1 MEFPQEH
8 TMTSPSFA
16 KNMFILAVATLI
28 CAGVAMAQA
37 NTAAP
42 DNKPPDILEN
52 MKFRNLG
59 PAAGGGRVAAVAG
72 IPGNANVY
80 YVGAAAGGVWKTTD
94 AGLTWKA
101 IFEKQPTASI
111 GAIALAPSNP
121 NLVWVGTG
129 ESNPRNDVV
138 TGKGVYF
145 SPDAGANWKFMGLE
159 NAGQIS
165 QIVVHPAN
173 PDIVYAGVLG
183 HVWGPNADRG
193 VFRTMDG
200 GKTWQKVLYV
210 GDTTGASDLVMDPS
224 NPMVLFAGMWEFT
237 RRPWMLESGGSS
249 TGIYRSNDAGA
260 TWKKLSEGLPKGPLG
275 RIGLSVAPTNGSHV
289 YALIEAKKGTL
300 WDSTDMGE
308 HWKLVSSDPR
318 YVYRGFY
325 FTTLYVS
332 PDSENHIYFLSYQ
345 MLESHDGGKSA
356 QVIGRAVHVDHHAFW
371 IDPKDPSRMI
381 NGNDGGAYVSTDAGK
396 SWRYLD
402 NIPIEQ
408 FYMVAFDDNRPY
420 LLCGGLQDNNGWCG
434 PSNSLS
440 RGGIVGAD
448 WWTATG
454 GDGEYIVPAGN
465 KSNIIYADSQ
475 NGFISRMVA
484 ATGVADFMRP
494 YLQGVTDLAPKD
506 LKYRFN
512 WTSPIAVAPNDW
524 KTVYLGGNVLFKST
538 DAGKN
543 WTPISPDLTRNDKSK
558 QLPSGGP
565 VELDMSGA
573 ETFDAIL
580 SMALSAS
587 DPNVIWV
594 GTDDGVVQVTRD
606 GGKNWANVTP
616 AKAPEWGRLQ
626 QIEVS
631 PFAPG
636 TAYVALDYHEVENN
650 KPYVFKTH
658 DYGKTWASIASGLPG
673 NDPARVVRENPNQ
686 KGMLVLGTDAGLF
699 YSHDEGEHWTPLKS
713 NFPTAPVYDL
723 KFHKANHDLI
733 VATHGRGLF
742 VFDDITPLEETSAQV
757 LAQDFHLYSSQPGVK
772 WRLWPG
778 EKHGFSAR
786 GDFSAPN
793 PPNGV
798 VISYYLAKTIE
809 PSAQPR
815 GAGAAPPTEAGG
827 AQARQAGSRTPQ
839 GAESARAEQ
848 AGPEREEQPA
858 GERAGPAGEGRDR
871 RGPVKIVVTDAG
883 GQVVRTL
890 YGPGKQGLNQIT
902 WNMRYDDAKRL
913 NSARRPDEENEFF
926 NQGGP
931 AAIPGKYK
939 VAVTAAGKAQN
950 TEVAVEA
957 DPRMAFDMEAGRAQL
972 RQALE
977 LRGWMNAIN
986 ESLNR
991 IDSLKSQ
998 IATVQRLLGPEAENS
1013 GVENVA
1019 YQPVLAQARALW
1031 RKLNTVEE
1039 TVFNVAGV
1047 GDPVAR
1053 LHNLA
1058 RPHDRLQ
1065 SAYRAVSQP
1074 YNQAPTPLVMEDVTA
1089 AKRELDTYLAAFN
1102 ELLRTDVAAFN
1113 KLALEKGANTLFA
1126 GGPIE
1131 LKAAAATSS
1140 GQ

>member
-1 MEFPQEH
+1 
-8 TMTSPSFA
+8 MTSTSFT
-16 KNMFILAVATLI
+16 KKVFITTLAWLLFAAVA
-28 CAGVAMAQA
+28 GAQKG
-37 NTAAP
+37 AP
-42 DNKPPDILEN
+42 IPAETKTPDIMEN
-52 MKFRNLG
+52 WKFRNLG

-129 ESNPRNDVV
+129 EANPRNDVV

-145 SPDAGANWKFMGLE
+145 SPDAGASWKFMGLE
-159 NAGQIS
+159 SAGQIS
-165 QIVVHPAN
+165 QIVVHPSN
-173 PDIVYAGVLG
+173 PDIVYVGVLG
-183 HVWGPNADRG
+183 HVWGPNPDRG
-193 VFRTMDG
+193 VFRTIDG

-210 GDTTGASDLVMDPS
+210 DDKTGASDLVMDPS
-224 NPMVLFAGMWEFT
+224 NPMVLFAGMWEFV
-237 RRPWMLESGGSS
+237 RSPWMLVSGGNQ
-249 TGIYRSNDAGA
+249 TGIYRSTDGGT

-275 RIGLSVAPTNGSHV
+275 RVGLSVAPSNGNHV

-300 WDSTDMGE
+300 WDSTDLGE
-308 HWKLVSSDPR
+308 HWKLVSSDVR
-318 YVYRGFY
+318 YINRGFY

-356 QVIGRAVHVDHHAFW
+356 QVIGRTVHVDHHAFW
-371 IDPKDPSRMI
+371 IDPRDPSRMI

-396 SWRYLD
+396 TWRYLD

-448 WWTATG
+448 WWTAVG
-454 GDGEYIVPAGN
+454 GDGEYIVPAGG
-465 KSNIIYADSQ
+465 KSNLIYADSQ
-475 NGFISRMVA
+475 NGSITRMNLT
-484 ATGVADFMRP
+484 TGTSDFMRP
-494 YLQGVTDLAPKD
+494 YLHGVTDMAPKD
-506 LKYRFN
+506 LRYRFN
-512 WTSPIAVAPNDW
+512 WTSPIAAAPNDW
-524 KTVYLGGNVLFKST
+524 KTVYLGGNVLFQST
-538 DAGKN
+538 DAGKTWN
-543 WTPISPDLTRNDKSK
+543 PISPDLTRNDKSK
-558 QLPSGGP
+558 QLASGGP

-573 ETFDAIL
+573 ETFDTIL
-580 SMALSAS
+580 SMALSPS
-587 DPNVIWV
+587 DANVIWV
-594 GTDDGVVQVTRD
+594 GTDDGLVQVTRD
-606 GGKNWANVTP
+606 GGKTWSNVTP
-616 AKAPEWGRLQ
+616 PKVPEWGRVQ

-636 TAYVALDYHEVENN
+636 TAYVALDYHQVENN

-658 DYGKTWASIASGLPG
+658 DFGKTWTSIASGLPG
-673 NDPARVVRENPNQ
+673 DDPARVVRENPNQ

-699 YSHDEGEHWTPLKS
+699 YSYDEGGRWTAMKG
-713 NFPTAPVYDL
+713 NFPAAPIYDI
-723 KFHKANHDLI
+723 KFHQANHDLI

-742 VFDDITPLEETSAQV
+742 VLDDITPLEETTAQV
-757 LAQDFHLYSSQPGVK
+757 LGKEFHLYSSQPGVK
-772 WRLWPG
+772 WRMRAG

-793 PPNGV
+793 PPTGV
-798 VISYYLAKTIE
+798 IISYYLAKAIE
-809 PSAQPR
+809 PGTQTPAP
-815 GAGAAPPTEAGG
+815 GAAERTRAAGG
-827 AQARQAGSRTPQ
+827 QPQHQASAPSQ
-839 GAESARAEQ
+839 GAEAARAEE
-848 AGPEREEQPA
+848 AGPEKEEQPA
-858 GERAGPAGEGRDR
+858 SEAAEDRGQR
-871 RGPVKIVVTDAG
+871 RGPVKIVVSDAN

-890 YGPGKQGLNQIT
+890 YGPGKQGLSRVT
-902 WNMRYDDAKRL
+902 WNIRYDDAKRL

-926 NQGGP
+926 NPGGP
-931 AAIPGKYK
+931 AALPGNYK
-939 VAVTAAGKAQN
+939 VTVTAAGKTEN
-950 TEVAVEA
+950 TEVAVES
-957 DPRMAFDMEAGRAQL
+957 DPRLPFDMEAGRAQL
-972 RQALE
+972 QQALE
-977 LRGWMNAIN
+977 LRKWMNATN

-991 IDSLKSQ
+991 MDSLQSQ
-998 IATVQRLLGPEAENS
+998 IATALRLLGPEAENI
-1013 GVENVA
+1013 GVENAA
-1019 YQPVLAQARALW
+1019 YRPVLAQARALQH
-1031 RKLNTVEE
+1031 KLKAVEGE
-1039 TVFNVAGV
+1039 VFNAAGV
-1047 GDPVAR
+1047 NDPMAR

-1058 RPHDRLQ
+1058 RFHDRLQ

-1074 YNQAPTPLVMEDVTA
+1074 YNQAPTPLVMEDVAA
-1089 AKRELDTYLAAFN
+1089 AKKELDVFLAEFN

-1131 LKAAAATSS
+1131 LKGGAGASS

>member
-1 MEFPQEH
+1 MPS
-8 TMTSPSFA
+8 TSFA
-16 KNMFILAVATLI
+16 KHAFILALATLI

-145 SPDAGANWKFMGLE
+145 SPDAGASWKFMGLE

-165 QIVVHPAN
+165 QIVVHPTN
-173 PDIVYAGVLG
+173 SDIVYVGVLG
-183 HVWGPNADRG
+183 HVWGPNVDRG
-193 VFRTMDG
+193 VFRTLDG

-237 RRPWMLESGGSS
+237 RQPWMLVSGGSN
-249 TGIYRSNDAGA
+249 TGIYRSTDAGA

-275 RIGLSVAPTNGSHV
+275 RIGLSVAPTNGNHV

-332 PDSENHIYFLSYQ
+332 PDSETHIYFLSYQ

-356 QVIGRAVHVDHHAFW
+356 QVIGRAVHVDHHWLW

-408 FYMVAFDDNRPY
+408 FYMVAFDDRSPY

-475 NGFISRMVA
+475 NGSISRMDR
-484 ATGVADFMRP
+484 ATGVADYMRP

-538 DAGKN
+538 DAGKT

-594 GTDDGVVQVTRD
+594 GTDDGLVQVTRD
-606 GGKNWANVTP
+606 GGKSWANVTP
-616 AKAPEWGRLQ
+616 AKVPEWGRLQ

-658 DYGKTWASIASGLPG
+658 DYGKTWTSITSGLPG
-673 NDPARVVRENPNQ
+673 NDPARVARENPNQ

-699 YSHDEGEHWTPLKS
+699 YSHDEGERWTPLKS
-713 NFPTAPVYDL
+713 NFPTAPIYDI

-742 VFDDITPLEETSAQV
+742 VLDDITPLEETSAQV

-786 GDFSAPN
+786 GDFSTPN

-798 VISYYLAKTIE
+798 VISYYLAKALE
-809 PSAQPR
+809 PAARAEQQGRGTENPHPVSPPRSASGQ
-815 GAGAAPPTEAGG
+815 APPGETRVGQPQAPAP
-827 AQARQAGSRTPQ
+827 AQGS
-839 GAESARAEQ
+839 AESARAEE
-848 AGPEREEQPA
+848 AGTEREEQPA
-858 GERAGPAGEGRDR
+858 GERAEPAGEGRER

-890 YGPGKQGLNQIT
+890 YGPGK
-902 WNMRYDDAKRL
+902 
-913 NSARRPDEENEFF
+913 
-926 NQGGP
+926 
-931 AAIPGKYK
+931 
-939 VAVTAAGKAQN
+939 
-950 TEVAVEA
+950 
-957 DPRMAFDMEAGRAQL
+957 
-972 RQALE
+972 
-977 LRGWMNAIN
+977 
-986 ESLNR
+986 
-991 IDSLKSQ
+991 
-998 IATVQRLLGPEAENS
+998 
-1013 GVENVA
+1013 
-1019 YQPVLAQARALW
+1019 
-1031 RKLNTVEE
+1031 
-1039 TVFNVAGV
+1039 
-1047 GDPVAR
+1047 
-1053 LHNLA
+1053 
-1058 RPHDRLQ
+1058 
-1065 SAYRAVSQP
+1065 
-1074 YNQAPTPLVMEDVTA
+1074 
-1089 AKRELDTYLAAFN
+1089 
-1102 ELLRTDVAAFN
+1102 
-1113 KLALEKGANTLFA
+1113 
-1126 GGPIE
+1126 
-1131 LKAAAATSS
+1131 
-1140 GQ
+1140 

>member
-1 MEFPQEH
+1 
-8 TMTSPSFA
+8 MTSTCVP
-16 KNMFILAVATLI
+16 KHMLILVLVIVIGAGTAVA
-28 CAGVAMAQA
+28 Q
-37 NTAAP
+37 AAP
-42 DNKPPDILEN
+42 APEAKSPDILEN

-80 YVGAAAGGVWKTTD
+80 YVGAAGGGVWKTTD

-111 GAIALAPSNP
+111 GAIAVAPSNP

-129 ESNPRNDVV
+129 EANPRNDVV
-138 TGKGVYF
+138 TGKGVYV
-145 SPDAGANWKFMGLE
+145 SPDAGASWRFMGLE
-159 NAGQIS
+159 SAGQIS
-165 QIVVHPAN
+165 QIVVHPTN
-173 PDIVYAGVLG
+173 PDIVYVGVLG
-183 HVWGPNADRG
+183 HVWGPNPDRG
-193 VFRTMDG
+193 IFRTVDG

-224 NPMVLFAGMWEFT
+224 NPMVLFAGMWEFV
-237 RRPWMLESGGSS
+237 RYPWMLVSGGNQS
-249 TGIYRSNDAGA
+249 GIYRSTDGGA
-260 TWKKLSEGLPKGPLG
+260 TWKKLTDGLPKAPLA
-275 RIGLSVAPTNGSHV
+275 RIGLAIAPSNDNHV
-289 YALIEAKKGTL
+289 YALISAKRGTL
-300 WDSTDMGE
+300 WDSIDMGE
-308 HWKLVSSDPR
+308 HWKLVSSDIR

-332 PDSENHIYFLSYQ
+332 PDNENHIYFLSYQ

-356 QVIGRAVHVDHHAFW
+356 QVIGRNVHVDHHAFW
-371 IDPKDPSRMI
+371 IDPKDPARMI
-381 NGNDGGAYVSTDAGK
+381 NGNDGGVYISTDSGRN
-396 SWRYLD
+396 WRYLD

-440 RGGIVGAD
+440 RGGVVGAD

-454 GDGEYIVPAGN
+454 GDGEYVVPAGN

-475 NGFISRMVA
+475 NGSISRMDTSA
-484 ATGVADFMRP
+484 GVSDFMRP

-512 WTSPIAVAPNDW
+512 WTSPIAVAPNDP

-543 WTPISPDLTRNDKSK
+543 WTPVSPDLTRNDKSK

-580 SMALSAS
+580 SLAISAS

-606 GGKNWANVTP
+606 GGKTWANVTP
-616 AKAPEWGRLQ
+616 ARVPEWGRVQ

-658 DYGKTWASIASGLPG
+658 DFGKTWASIANGLPG
-673 NDPARVVRENPNQ
+673 NDPARVVRENPNK
-686 KGMLVLGTDAGLF
+686 KGMLLLGTDTGLF
-699 YSHDEGEHWTPLKS
+699 YSYDDGERWTPLKS
-713 NFPTAPVYDL
+713 NFPTTPIYDL
-723 KFHKANHDLI
+723 KFHKPNHDLI

-742 VFDDITPLEETSAQV
+742 VLDDITPLEEGLGQG
-757 LAQDFHLYSSQPGVK
+757 LPQDLHLYSSQPAVK
-772 WRLWPG
+772 WRMWPG
-778 EKHGFSAR
+778 ERHGFSAR
-786 GDFSAPN
+786 DEFSAPN

-798 VISYYLAKTIE
+798 VISYSLAKALE
-809 PSAQPR
+809 PATDGHDAAAQ
-815 GAGAAPPTEAGG
+815 PTEAGG
-827 AQARQAGSRTPQ
+827 GQPRQQAAGNRPPQ
-839 GAESARAEQ
+839 GAEAQRAEE
-848 AGPEREEQPA
+848 AGPEKEESPAEPA
-858 GERAGPAGEGRDR
+858 GQGPER
-871 RGPVKIVVTDAG
+871 RGPVKVVVTDSG

-890 YGPGKQGLNQIT
+890 YGPGKQGLNRVT

-913 NSARRPDEENEFF
+913 NSARRPDEEAEFF
-926 NQGGP
+926 NPGGP
-931 AAIPGKYK
+931 AALPGKYK
-939 VAVTAAGKAQN
+939 VAVTAAGK
-950 TEVAVEA
+950 TETAEVTIEA
-957 DPRMAFDMEAGRAQL
+957 DPRMPFDMEAGRAQL
-972 RQALE
+972 REALE
-977 LRGWMNAIN
+977 LRAWMNAMN
-986 ESLNR
+986 ESINR
-991 IDSLKSQ
+991 IDSLKAQ
-998 IATVQRLLGPEAENS
+998 VATVQRLLGPDAENS

-1019 YQPVLAQARALW
+1019 YQPVLAQAQALQ

-1039 TVFNVAGV
+1039 KVFNVTGV

-1058 RPHDRLQ
+1058 RAHDRLQ

-1074 YNQAPTPLVMEDVTA
+1074 YNQAPTPLVMEDVA
-1089 AKRELDTYLAAFN
+1089 QARKELDAYLAEFN
-1102 ELLRTDVAAFN
+1102 DLLRTDVAAFN
-1113 KLALEKGANTLFA
+1113 KLALEKGANTVFA

-1131 LKAAAATSS
+1131 LKGAAAVTS

>member
-1 MEFPQEH
+1 MK
-8 TMTSPSFA
+8 SASFA
-16 KNMFILAVATLI
+16 KIAVSLALATVI
-28 CAGVAMAQA
+28 GAGVAVAQA
-37 NTAAP
+37 TNTAAT
-42 DNKPPDILEN
+42 DTKPPDILEN

-72 IPGNANVY
+72 ISGNANVY

-145 SPDAGANWKFMGLE
+145 SPDAGASWKFMGLE

-165 QIVVHPAN
+165 QIVVHPTN
-173 PDIVYAGVLG
+173 PDIVYVGVLG
-183 HVWGPNADRG
+183 HVWGPNPDRG

-200 GKTWQKVLYV
+200 GKTWLKVLYV

-224 NPMVLFAGMWEFT
+224 NPMVLFAGMWEFV
-237 RRPWMLESGGSS
+237 RYPWMLVSGGNNS
-249 TGIYRSNDAGA
+249 GIYRSTDGGA
-260 TWKKLSEGLPKGPLG
+260 TWKKLSEGLPKAPVG
-275 RIGLSVAPTNGSHV
+275 RIGLAVAPTNGNHV

-308 HWKLVSSDPR
+308 HWKQVSSDIR

-356 QVIGRAVHVDHHAFW
+356 QVIGRTVHVDHHAFW
-371 IDPKDPSRMI
+371 IDPKDPTRMI

-402 NIPIEQ
+402 NLPIEQ

-448 WWTATG
+448 WWTAVG
-454 GDGEYIVPAGN
+454 GDGEYIVPAGG

-475 NGFISRMVA
+475 NGSVTRMNLT
-484 ATGVADFMRP
+484 TGTSDFVRP

-512 WTSPIAVAPNDW
+512 WTSPIAVSANDW
-524 KTVYLGGNVLFKST
+524 KTVYLGSNVLFKST
-538 DAGKN
+538 DAAKS

-580 SMALSAS
+580 SMAVSGS

-594 GTDDGVVQVTRD
+594 GTDDGLVQVTRD

-616 AKAPEWGRLQ
+616 AKAPEWGRVQ

-631 PFAPG
+631 PSAPG

-650 KPYVFKTH
+650 RPYVFKTH
-658 DYGKTWASIASGLPG
+658 DFGKTWTSIANGLPG
-673 NDPARVVRENPNQ
+673 NDPARVVREDPNK

-699 YSHDEGEHWTPLKS
+699 YSHDEGEHWAAMKG
-713 NFPTAPVYDL
+713 NFPTAPIYDL
-723 KFHKANHDLI
+723 KFHQASHDLI

-742 VFDDITPLEETSAQV
+742 VLDDITPLEETSAQV

-786 GDFSAPN
+786 GDFMTPN

-798 VISYYLAKTIE
+798 VISYYLAKAIE
-809 PSAQPR
+809 PDAEAR
-815 GAGAAPPTEAGG
+815 GAGAAQPTEAGG
-827 AQARQAGSRTPQ
+827 QPRRQQAGGRPPQ
-839 GAESARAEQ
+839 GGEAVSAEEAGPEKEEPPVGERAEQ
-848 AGPEREEQPA
+848 AG
-858 GERAGPAGEGRDR
+858 EGRER
-871 RGPVKIVVTDAG
+871 RGPVKIVVTDAS

-890 YGPGKQGLNQIT
+890 YGPGKQGLNRVA

-926 NQGGP
+926 NGGGP
-931 AAIPGKYK
+931 AALPGQYK
-939 VAVTAAGKAQN
+939 VAVTAAGRTEN

-957 DPRMAFDMEAGRAQL
+957 DPRMPFDMDAGRAQL

-977 LRGWMNAIN
+977 LRGWMNAMN

-991 IDSLKSQ
+991 FDSLKSQ

-1013 GVENVA
+1013 GVESVA
-1019 YQPVLAQARALW
+1019 YRPVLAQARALQ
-1031 RKLNTVEE
+1031 RKLNTVAEK
-1039 TVFNVAGV
+1039 VFNVAGV

-1058 RPHDRLQ
+1058 RPYDRLQ

-1074 YNQAPTPLVMEDVTA
+1074 YNQAPTTLVMEDVTK
-1089 AKRELDTYLAAFN
+1089 AKKELDLYLAEFN
-1102 ELLRTDVAAFN
+1102 QLISTDVAAFN

-1131 LKAAAATSS
+1131 LKAGTATSS

>member
-1 MEFPQEH
+1 MRFSQEH
-8 TMTSPSFA
+8 TMTSTVLA
-16 KNMFILAVATLI
+16 RKLFILALAIMI
-28 CAGVAMAQA
+28 CAGTVVAQA
-37 NTAAP
+37 NPAAAEV
-42 DNKPPDILEN
+42 KTPDILEN

-111 GAIALAPSNP
+111 GAIAVSASNP

-138 TGKGVYF
+138 TGKGVYM
-145 SPDAGANWKFMGLE
+145 SPDGGASWKFMGLE

-165 QIVVHPAN
+165 QIIVHPTN

-183 HVWGPNADRG
+183 HVWGPNQDRG
-193 VFRTMDG
+193 VFRTLDG

-210 GDTTGASDLVMDPS
+210 GDTVGVSDLVMDPS
-224 NPMVLFAGMWEFT
+224 NPTVLFAGMWEFV
-237 RRPWMLESGGSS
+237 RYPWMLVSGGNQS
-249 TGIYRSNDAGA
+249 GVYRSTDAGG
-260 TWKKLSEGLPKGPLG
+260 TWKRLTEGLPKEPLG
-275 RIGLSVAPTNGSHV
+275 RIGLSVAPSNGNHV
-289 YALIEAKKGTL
+289 YALISAKKGTL

-308 HWKLVSSDPR
+308 HWKLVSSDIR

-325 FTTLYVS
+325 FTTLHVS

-356 QVIGRAVHVDHHAFW
+356 QVIGRNVHVDHHAFW

-381 NGNDGGAYVSTDAGK
+381 NGNDGGVYISTDAGK
-396 SWRYLD
+396 NWRYLD
-402 NIPIEQ
+402 NLPIEQ

-440 RGGIVGAD
+440 RGGVTGAD

-475 NGFISRMVA
+475 NGSISRMDA
-484 ATGVADFMRP
+484 SMGVADFMRP

-580 SMALSAS
+580 SLAVSVS

-606 GGKNWANVTP
+606 GGKSWANVTP
-616 AKAPEWGRLQ
+616 ARVPEWGRVQ

-636 TAYVALDYHEVENN
+636 TAYVALDYHQVENN

-658 DYGKTWASIASGLPG
+658 DFGKTWISIANGLPG
-673 NDPARVVRENPNQ
+673 NDPARVLRENPN
-686 KGMLVLGTDAGLF
+686 KRGMLVLGTDTGLF
-699 YSHDEGEHWTPLKS
+699 YSYDDGEHWTPLKS
-713 NFPTAPVYDL
+713 NFPTAPIYDI
-723 KFHKANHDLI
+723 KFHKSSHDLV

-742 VFDDITPLEETSAQV
+742 VLDDITPLEEGLQQASD
-757 LAQDFHLYSSQPGVK
+757 LHLYSSQPGVK
-772 WRLWPG
+772 WRMWPG

-786 GDFSAPN
+786 GDYSAPN

-798 VISYYLAKTIE
+798 VISYSLAKALE
-809 PSAQPR
+809 PVTGARETAQP
-815 GAGAAPPTEAGG
+815 AEAGG
-827 AQARQAGSRTPQ
+827 GQPQQRPGELPPQ
-839 GAESARAEQ
+839 GAEAQRAEQ
-848 AGPEREEQPA
+848 AGPEKEEQPA
-858 GERAGPAGEGRDR
+858 GERGEQPGDGRDR
-871 RGPVKIVVTDAG
+871 RGPVKIVISDAG

-890 YGPGKQGLNQIT
+890 YGPGKQGLNRVT
-902 WNMRYDDAKRL
+902 WNMRYDEAKRI
-913 NSARRPDEENEFF
+913 NSERRPDEENEFF
-926 NQGGP
+926 NPGGP
-931 AAIPGKYK
+931 AALPGKYK
-939 VAVTAAGKAQN
+939 VAVTAAGK
-950 TEVAVEA
+950 TETTAVTVEP
-957 DPRMAFDMEAGRAQL
+957 DPRMPFDIEAGRAQL

-977 LRGWMNAIN
+977 LRGWVNAMN
-986 ESLNR
+986 ESINR
-991 IDSLKSQ
+991 IDSLKAQ

-1019 YQPVLAQARALW
+1019 YQPVLAQARALQ

-1039 TVFNVAGV
+1039 KVFNVAGV
-1047 GDPVAR
+1047 NDPVAR

-1058 RPHDRLQ
+1058 RAHDRLQ

-1074 YNQAPTPLVMEDVTA
+1074 YNQSPTPLVMEDVA
-1089 AKRELDTYLAAFN
+1089 QARKELDAYLAEFN
-1102 ELLRTDVAAFN
+1102 DLLRTDVAAFN

-1131 LKAAAATSS
+1131 VKGASAVST

>member
-1 MEFPQEH
+1 MEIPQEH
-8 TMTSPSFA
+8 SMTSTLFA
-16 KNMFILAVATLI
+16 KRAFILALATLI
-28 CAGVAMAQA
+28 GAGVAMAQA
-37 NTAAP
+37 SAAAP
-42 DNKPPDILEN
+42 DNKPPDIQES

-94 AGLTWKA
+94 AGVTWKA

-145 SPDAGANWKFMGLE
+145 SPDAGASWKFMGLG

-165 QIVVHPAN
+165 QIVVHPTN
-173 PDIVYAGVLG
+173 PDIVYVGVLG

-237 RRPWMLESGGSS
+237 RHPWMLVSGGNES
-249 TGIYRSNDAGA
+249 GIYRSTDAGA

-275 RIGLSVAPTNGSHV
+275 RIGLSVAPSNGNHV

-318 YVYRGFY
+318 YVVRGFY

-332 PDSENHIYFLSYQ
+332 PDSETHIYFLSYQ
-345 MLESHDGGKSA
+345 MLESHDGGRSA
-356 QVIGRAVHVDHHAFW
+356 QVIGRTVHVDHHAFW

-408 FYMVAFDDNRPY
+408 FYMVAFDDSRPY

-475 NGFISRMVA
+475 NGYISSMDT
-484 ATGVADFMRP
+484 ATGVADYMRP

-538 DAGKN
+538 DAGKSWN
-543 WTPISPDLTRNDKSK
+543 PISPDLTRNDKSK

-594 GTDDGVVQVTRD
+594 GTDDGLVQVTRD
-606 GGKNWANVTP
+606 GGKSWANVTP

-650 KPYVFKTH
+650 QPYVFKTH
-658 DYGKTWASIASGLPG
+658 DYGKTWTSIASGLPG
-673 NDPARVVRENPNQ
+673 TDTARVVREDPNR

-699 YSHDEGEHWTPLKS
+699 YSHDEGEHWTPLKG
-713 NFPTAPVYDL
+713 NFPTAPIYDL
-723 KFHKANHDLI
+723 KFHKADHDLI

-742 VFDDITPLEETSAQV
+742 VLDDITPLEETSAQV

-786 GDFSAPN
+786 GDFSTPN

-798 VISYYLAKTIE
+798 VISYYLEKTIE
-809 PSAQPR
+809 PAAQPR
-815 GAGAAPPTEAGG
+815 GAGAAP
-827 AQARQAGSRTPQ
+827 
-839 GAESARAEQ
+839 SARAEE
-848 AGPEREEQPA
+848 AEEEREEQPA
-858 GERAGPAGEGRDR
+858 GERAEQAGEGRRR

-890 YGPGKQGLNQIT
+890 YGPGKQGLNRVT

-913 NSARRPDEENEFF
+913 NSARRPDEENEFL

-931 AAIPGKYK
+931 AALPGKYR
-939 VAVTAAGKAQN
+939 VAVTAAGKTEN

-957 DPRMAFDMEAGRAQL
+957 DPRLPFDMEAGRVQL

-977 LRGWMNAIN
+977 LRGWVNAMN

-998 IATVQRLLGPEAENS
+998 VATVLRLLGPEAENS
-1013 GVENVA
+1013 GVDNLA
-1019 YQPVLAQARALW
+1019 YRPVLAQARALR

-1039 TVFNVAGV
+1039 TVLNVAAV

-1074 YNQAPTPLVMEDVTA
+1074 YNQAPTSLVMEDVTA
-1089 AKRELDTYLAAFN
+1089 ARRELDTYLAAFN

-1131 LKAAAATSS
+1131 VKGASAVTS